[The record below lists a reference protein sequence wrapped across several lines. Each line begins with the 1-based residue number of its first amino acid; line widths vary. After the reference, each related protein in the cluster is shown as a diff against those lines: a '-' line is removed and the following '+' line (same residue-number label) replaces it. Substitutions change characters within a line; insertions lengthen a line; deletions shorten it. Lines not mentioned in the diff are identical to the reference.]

1 MGEYTV
7 SIDVPVAHM
16 QNLFGQ
22 FDSHIKK
29 IEDDL
34 QVMIINRDG
43 AVRVSGEKE
52 SVDQAVRIVKELL
65 SLSERG
71 NVLEE
76 QRVVILNKYEYGMI
90 INSLNELRTKLIR
103 ENKSTEFVNELLLR
117 LLNIPIRK
125 RTIFQ
130 RERVS
135 NER

>member
-1 MGEYTV
+1 M
-7 SIDVPVAHM
+7 
-16 QNLFGQ
+16 
-22 FDSHIKK
+22 
-29 IEDDL
+29 
-34 QVMIINRDG
+34 
-43 AVRVSGEKE
+43 
-52 SVDQAVRIVKELL
+52 
-65 SLSERG
+65 
-71 NVLEE
+71 EE

-103 ENKSTEFVNELLLR
+103 ENKSTEFINELLLR

>member
-1 MGEYTV
+1 M
-7 SIDVPVAHM
+7 
-16 QNLFGQ
+16 
-22 FDSHIKK
+22 
-29 IEDDL
+29 
-34 QVMIINRDG
+34 
-43 AVRVSGEKE
+43 
-52 SVDQAVRIVKELL
+52 
-65 SLSERG
+65 
-71 NVLEE
+71 EE

>member
-1 MGEYTV
+1 M
-7 SIDVPVAHM
+7 
-16 QNLFGQ
+16 
-22 FDSHIKK
+22 
-29 IEDDL
+29 
-34 QVMIINRDG
+34 
-43 AVRVSGEKE
+43 
-52 SVDQAVRIVKELL
+52 
-65 SLSERG
+65 
-71 NVLEE
+71 
-76 QRVVILNKYEYGMI
+76 LNKYEYGMI